1 MNERTYNA
9 VWVGTFE
16 RVNGMTVVY
25 TIEVKG
31 TLDAIRN
38 ALNYFIAKKRGLK
51 FLFGEFE
58 SLREQKE
65 DKNAKPDEL
74 TR

>member
-1 MNERTYNA
+1 MNEKVYNA
-9 VWVGTFE
+9 VWAGTFE

-25 TIEVKG
+25 TMELKG

-58 SLREQKE
+58 SL
-65 DKNAKPDEL
+65 DEAEEE
-74 TR
+74 